1 LIEKVADYVHMLD
14 GFMIVVLI
22 YVRESWI
29 LARLHVLLDDELFPN
44 LNDLG
49 EEAPRLLVRF
59 FLLEELAHI
68 IVATTEVNTLRA
80 VLLTLEED
88 ALGELLQRFFVSLG
102 S

>member
-1 LIEKVADYVHMLD
+1 MIEKVADYVHMLD

-44 LNDLG
+44 LDDLG

-68 IVATTEVNTLRA
+68 IVATTEVNTLRT

-88 ALGELLQRFFVSLG
+88 ALGELL
-102 S
+102 